1 MPEACVFP
9 VNIDTDTISK
19 NCNLYCD
26 YKYDYN
32 DSSCVVTNMGSMLK
46 IKYDLKSDGTVP
58 QAFLNKNKYNVS
70 EIQIYQPSRNTYKN
84 IRADIEFVII
94 HQGSNNAELV
104 VSMPFRASTMAPTS
118 APSTSAPSTS
128 ASTTSAST
136 TSASTTS
143 ASTTSASTSAPSAS
157 STASSISSTAS
168 STSAPSVLST
178 TSASSGSAVKAGS
191 IVLDNIINDF
201 KRQTAASTPNPN
213 QSYQL
218 TINNFN
224 LNNFIPNTPYYFYNI
239 DTATCK
245 QANIVFD
252 LLKSGQLIS
261 QTAINNLN
269 SMLTANRVTGLYPA
283 ITEQTMYVNSN
294 GPNYQ
299 GTATDDKIYID
310 CQPTGQE
317 GKELYKK
324 TVDIGAESR
333 QQGLEL
339 INKFMNSGSVQFIL
353 AIALGL
359 IVLGLGKRAFTRS

>member
-1 MPEACVFP
+1 M
-9 VNIDTDTISK
+9 
-19 NCNLYCD
+19 YCD

-58 QAFLNKNKYNVS
+58 QAFLNKKKYNVS
-70 EIQIYQPSRNTYKN
+70 EIQIYQPSRNIYKN

-94 HQGSNNAELV
+94 HEGSNNAELV
-104 VSMPFRASTMAPTS
+104 VSIPFRVSSTAPKSSSASTSSVAPTS
-118 APSTSAPSTS
+118 AP
-128 ASTTSAST
+128 
-136 TSASTTS
+136 
-143 ASTTSASTSAPSAS
+143 AS
-157 STASSISSTAS
+157 SSAAPTSS
-168 STSAPSVLST
+168 P
-178 TSASSGSAVKAGS
+178 GSAVKAGS

-201 KRQTAASTPNPN
+201 KTQTAGSLPNPN

-239 DTATCK
+239 DTTTCK
-245 QANIVFD
+245 QANIAFD

-261 QTAINNLN
+261 RTAIDKLN
-269 SMLTANRVTGLYPA
+269 SMLTTVTQTRVGSYPA
-283 ITEQTMYVNSN
+283 ITEQTIYVNSN

-324 TVDIGAESR
+324 TIDIGSESR